1 MNFIS
6 QLIKFI
12 LSMFS
17 STQGIPKEPEGK
29 LFDVDLIKKWE
40 GLELKAYQD
49 GGGVWTIG
57 YGHTKTVTP
66 TMKITA
72 AQAEE
77 LLLQDVAWASR
88 AVEEL
93 VTVPLNFDQRSVLI
107 SCVYNIGRTQFSNST
122 LLRVLNKG
130 AYEKAGQQLLR
141 WVNDNGKFVQGL
153 RNRREDELRRF
164 ISNVSTT

>member
-1 MNFIS
+1 MNFIT
-6 QLIKFI
+6 QLFKFI
-12 LSMFS
+12 LSIV
-17 STQGIPKEPEGK
+17 QGTPKEPEGK
-29 LFDVDLIKKWE
+29 LFDVDLIKRWE
-40 GLELKAYQD
+40 GLRLKAYQD

-57 YGHTKTVTP
+57 FGHTKTVTP

-77 LLLQDVAWASR
+77 LLLQDIAWASE
-88 AVEEL
+88 AVEQL

-107 SCVYNIGRTQFSNST
+107 SFVYNIGRTQFSTST

-141 WVNDNGKFVQGL
+141 WVHDNGQFVQGL

-164 ISNVSTT
+164 ISNEGTT